1 MKKCS
6 RQGRAHN
13 TESGELVCVCPRR
26 FESPLGVGG
35 DERERECGNCALF
48 PAPGGLRD
56 LVSSSLGS
64 GFEVGHF
71 VLLGTVV
78 SQNYFSAPNWMVH
91 KVAQSPRAKPK
102 MQVKSDLKSIHLGHH
117 VTDFIDMS
125 S

>member
-1 MKKCS
+1 MRKCS

-13 TESGELVCVCPRR
+13 TESGGLVCVCPRR

-71 VLLGTVV
+71 VLLETAL
-78 SQNYFSAPNWMVH
+78 SQSHLSTPDRMVH
-91 KVAQSPRAKPK
+91 KVVKSPRAELK
-102 MQVKSDLKSIHLGHH
+102 MQVKSDL
-117 VTDFIDMS
+117 
-125 S
+125 